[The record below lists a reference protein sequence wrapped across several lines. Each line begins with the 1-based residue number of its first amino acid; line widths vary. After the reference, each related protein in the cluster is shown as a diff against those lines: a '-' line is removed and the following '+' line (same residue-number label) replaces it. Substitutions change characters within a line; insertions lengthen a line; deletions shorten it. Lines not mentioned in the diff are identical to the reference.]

1 MFYSYK
7 SMLFTI
13 FLEMIDSGLISSLF
27 MNKYEDILLWGKI
40 LLSKITLH
48 QFLFNLEDL
57 SIFQNNYLKNL
68 YMLLDNQWFLIYE

>member
-1 MFYSYK
+1 
-7 SMLFTI
+7 
-13 FLEMIDSGLISSLF
+13 